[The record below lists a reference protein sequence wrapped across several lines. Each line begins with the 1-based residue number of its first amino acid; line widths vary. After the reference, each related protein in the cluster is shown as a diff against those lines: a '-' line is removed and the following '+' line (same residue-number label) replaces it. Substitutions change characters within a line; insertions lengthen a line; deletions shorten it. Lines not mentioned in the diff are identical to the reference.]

1 MSVCFAARHRSKN
14 MTANFPRWLEAVAE
28 LRELP
33 NAPATLKAAGAPAEL
48 SKLASPT
55 KEKPRRNRKK
65 EGAPMSTGFTVVARV
80 TGGWRAPATIHAMTL
95 DEARDRC
102 KELCNQYPHQEFDI
116 LGVVAKSKRTSK
128 VSLEHVAQPVPEPK
142 RVKEP
147 EPLREEF
154 AANVMPLRGN
164 G

>member
-1 MSVCFAARHRSKN
+1 
-14 MTANFPRWLEAVAE
+14 
-28 LRELP
+28 
-33 NAPATLKAAGAPAEL
+33 
-48 SKLASPT
+48 
-55 KEKPRRNRKK
+55 
-65 EGAPMSTGFTVVARV
+65 MSTGFTVVARV
-80 TGGWRAPATIHAMTL
+80 TGGWRTTPTLHAMTL
-95 DEARDRC
+95 EEARERC

-128 VSLEHVAQPVPEPK
+128 VSLEHIAHTAPEPK

-147 EPLREEF
+147 EPVHEEF